1 MPCWYSPSGDRQRIT
16 VNIEV
21 KNIRGESVEEIE
33 IQDDVFGVPMNAVLV
48 HQVVVGQ
55 LANARQGTAK
65 AKTRS
70 EVSGGGRKP
79 WPQKHTGRSRQG
91 SIRSPLWKGG
101 GVTFGPAPRSYR
113 QRTPK
118 KVRRAAI
125 RMTLSDKVRAGNLI
139 GLESRARDSPK
150 TKDFVAMMQA
160 LGLERSVLLVGDGA
174 DHNALRAGRNVQ
186 GVDML
191 PADLLNAVDVLNHRT
206 LIMTLDAIR
215 KAEALWG
222 SPVIDEVEAEAA

>member
-1 MPCWYSPSGDRQRIT
+1 M
-16 VNIEV
+16 NIEV
-21 KNIRGESVEEIE
+21 KNIQGESVDEIE
-33 IQDDVFGVPMNAVLV
+33 IRDDVFGVPMNSALV

-118 KVRRAAI
+118 KMRRAAI
-125 RMTLSDKVRAGNLI
+125 RMTLSDKVREGNLI
-139 GLESRARDSPK
+139 VLQDLSFHSPK
-150 TKDFVAMMQA
+150 TKDFVAMMQT

-174 DHNALRAGRNVQ
+174 DHDALRAGRNVQ

-206 LIMTLDAIR
+206 LILTLDAVR

-222 SPVIDEVEAEAA
+222 SPVVDEVEAEAA

>member
-1 MPCWYSPSGDRQRIT
+1 M
-16 VNIEV
+16 NIEV
-21 KNIRGESVEEIE
+21 KNIKGESVEEIE
-33 IQDDVFGVPMNAVLV
+33 IRDDVFGVPMNSVLV

-79 WPQKHTGRSRQG
+79 RPQKGTGSSRQG

-101 GVTFGPAPRSYR
+101 GVTFGPSPRSYR

-118 KVRRAAI
+118 KMRRAAI
-125 RMTLSDKVRAGNLI
+125 RMTLSDKVREGTLI
-139 GLESRARDSPK
+139 VLQDLTLDSPK

-160 LGLERSVLLVGDGA
+160 LDVERSVLLVGDVA
-174 DHNALRAGRNVQ
+174 DYGSLRGGRNVP

-191 PADLLNAVDVLNHRT
+191 PADLLNTVDVMNHRT
-206 LIMTLDAIR
+206 LIMTVDAVR

-222 SPVIDEVEAEAA
+222 TPAVDQVEAEAA

>member
-1 MPCWYSPSGDRQRIT
+1 M
-16 VNIEV
+16 NIEV
-21 KNIRGESVEEIE
+21 KNIRGESVDEIE
-33 IQDDVFGVPMNAVLV
+33 IQDDVFGASMNSALV

-55 LANARQGTAK
+55 LANKRQGTSK
-65 AKTRS
+65 TKTRS

-118 KVRRAAI
+118 KMRRAAI
-125 RMTLSDKVRAGNLI
+125 RMTLSDKARAGSLI
-139 GLESRARDSPK
+139 VVDALALDRPK

-160 LGLERSVLLVGDGA
+160 LGVERSVLLVGDGA
-174 DHNALRAGRNVQ
+174 EHDALRAGRNVQ
-186 GVDML
+186 GIDML

-206 LIMTLDAIR
+206 LIMTLDAVR
-215 KAEALWG
+215 RAEALWG
-222 SPVIDEVEAEAA
+222 TQVVDEVEAEAA

>member
-1 MPCWYSPSGDRQRIT
+1 M
-16 VNIEV
+16 NIQV
-21 KNIRGESVEEIE
+21 KNIQGESVEEIE
-33 IQDDVFGVPMNAVLV
+33 IQDDVFDVPMNSTLV
-48 HQVVVGQ
+48 HQVIVGQ
-55 LANARQGTAK
+55 LANKRQGTAK
-65 AKTRS
+65 TKTRS

-118 KVRRAAI
+118 KMRRAAI
-125 RMTLSDKVRAGNLI
+125 RMTLSDKVRSGGLI
-139 GLESRARDSPK
+139 VLQDLTLESPK
-150 TKDFVAMMQA
+150 TKDFVAVMQA
-160 LGLERSVLLVGDGA
+160 LGLERSVLLIGDGA
-174 DHNALRAGRNVQ
+174 DYGALRAGRNVP

-206 LIMTLDAIR
+206 LIMTLDAVR
-215 KAEALWG
+215 KAESLWG
-222 SPVIDEVEAEAA
+222 SPVADEVEAEAA

>member
-1 MPCWYSPSGDRQRIT
+1 M
-16 VNIEV
+16 NIEV
-21 KNIRGESVEEIE
+21 RNIKGESTEEVE
-33 IQDDVFGVPMNAVLV
+33 IQDEVFGVPMNSSLV
-48 HQVVVGQ
+48 HQVIVGQ
-55 LANARQGTAK
+55 LANKRQGTAK
-65 AKTRS
+65 VKTRS

-101 GVTFGPAPRSYR
+101 GVTFGPSPRSYR
-113 QRTPK
+113 QRTPRK
-118 KVRRAAI
+118 MRQAAI
-125 RMTLSDKVRAGNLI
+125 RMTLSDKARSGSLI
-139 GLESRARDSPK
+139 VLDSLALDSPK

-160 LGLERSVLLVGDGA
+160 LGVERSILLVGDGA
-174 DHNALRAGRNVQ
+174 EQGTLRAGRNVQ

-206 LIMTLDAIR
+206 LIMTVDAVR

-222 SPVIDEVEAEAA
+222 SASVDEVEAEAA

>member
-1 MPCWYSPSGDRQRIT
+1 M
-16 VNIEV
+16 NIEV
-21 KNIRGESVEEIE
+21 KNIQGELVEEIE
-33 IQDDVFGVPMNAVLV
+33 IQDDVFGVPMNPALV

-79 WPQKHTGRSRQG
+79 RPQKHTGSSRQG

-118 KVRRAAI
+118 KMRRAAI
-125 RMTLSDKVRAGNLI
+125 RMTLSDKARGGNLI
-139 GLESRARDSPK
+139 ILQDLAFDSPK

-160 LGLERSVLLVGDGA
+160 LSLERSVLLVGDGA
-174 DHNALRAGRNVQ
+174 DHAALRAGRNVQ

-206 LIMTLDAIR
+206 LIMTLEAVR
-215 KAEALWG
+215 RAEALWG
-222 SPVIDEVEAEAA
+222 TPVVDEVEAEAA

>member
-1 MPCWYSPSGDRQRIT
+1 M
-16 VNIEV
+16 NIEV
-21 KNIRGESVEEIE
+21 KNIKGESVEEIE
-33 IQDDVFGVPMNAVLV
+33 IRDDVFGVPMNSVLV

-79 WPQKHTGRSRQG
+79 RPQKGTGSSRQG

-101 GVTFGPAPRSYR
+101 GVTFGPSPRSYR

-118 KVRRAAI
+118 KMRRAAI
-125 RMTLSDKVRAGNLI
+125 RMTLSDKVREGTLI
-139 GLESRARDSPK
+139 VLQDLTLDSPK

-160 LGLERSVLLVGDGA
+160 LDVERSVLLVGDVA
-174 DHNALRAGRNVQ
+174 DYGSLRGGRNVP

-191 PADLLNAVDVLNHRT
+191 PADLLNTVDVMNHRT
-206 LIMTLDAIR
+206 IILTVDAVR

-222 SPVIDEVEAEAA
+222 TPVVDQVEAEAA

>member
-1 MPCWYSPSGDRQRIT
+1 M
-16 VNIEV
+16 NIEV
-21 KNIRGESVEEIE
+21 KNIKGESVEEIE
-33 IQDDVFGVPMNAVLV
+33 IQDDVFGVPMNSALV
-48 HQVVVGQ
+48 HQVIVGQ

-65 AKTRS
+65 TKTRS

-79 WPQKHTGRSRQG
+79 RPQKHTGSSRQG

-118 KVRRAAI
+118 KMRRAAI
-125 RMTLSDKVRAGNLI
+125 RITLSEKARAGSLI
-139 GLESRARDSPK
+139 VLQDLALDSPK

-160 LGLERSVLLVGDGA
+160 LGAQRSVLLVGGGA
-174 DHNALRAGRNVQ
+174 DYSSLRGGRNVP

-206 LIMTLDAIR
+206 LIMTIDAVR

-222 SPVIDEVEAEAA
+222 APVVDEVEAEAA

>member
-1 MPCWYSPSGDRQRIT
+1 M
-16 VNIEV
+16 NIEV
-21 KNIRGESVEEIE
+21 KNIKGESVEEIE
-33 IQDDVFGVPMNAVLV
+33 IRDDVFGVPMNSVLV

-79 WPQKHTGRSRQG
+79 RPQKGTGSSRQG

-101 GVTFGPAPRSYR
+101 GVTFGPSPRSYR

-118 KVRRAAI
+118 KMRRAAI
-125 RMTLSDKVRAGNLI
+125 RMTLSDKVREGTLI
-139 GLESRARDSPK
+139 VLQDLTLDSPK

-160 LGLERSVLLVGDGA
+160 LDVERSVLLVGDVA
-174 DHNALRAGRNVQ
+174 DYGSLRGGRNVP

-191 PADLLNAVDVLNHRT
+191 PADLLNTVDVMNHRT
-206 LIMTLDAIR
+206 IIMTVDAVR

-222 SPVIDEVEAEAA
+222 TPAVDQVEAEAA

>member
-1 MPCWYSPSGDRQRIT
+1 M
-16 VNIEV
+16 NIEV
-21 KNIRGESVEEIE
+21 KNIKGESVEEIE
-33 IQDDVFGVPMNAVLV
+33 IRDDVFGVPMNSVLV

-79 WPQKHTGRSRQG
+79 RPQKGTGSSRQG

-101 GVTFGPAPRSYR
+101 GVTFGPSPRSYR

-118 KVRRAAI
+118 KMRRAAI
-125 RMTLSDKVRAGNLI
+125 RMTLSDKVREGTLI
-139 GLESRARDSPK
+139 VLQDLTLDSPK

-160 LGLERSVLLVGDGA
+160 LDVERSVLLVGDVA
-174 DHNALRAGRNVQ
+174 DYGSLRGGRNVP

-191 PADLLNAVDVLNHRT
+191 PADLLNTVDVMNHRT
-206 LIMTLDAIR
+206 LILTVDAVR

-222 SPVIDEVEAEAA
+222 TPVVDQVEAEAA

>member
-1 MPCWYSPSGDRQRIT
+1 M
-16 VNIEV
+16 NIQV
-21 KNIRGESVEEIE
+21 KNIQGDSIDEVE
-33 IQDDVFGVPMNAVLV
+33 IQDDVFDVPMNSTLV
-48 HQVVVGQ
+48 HQVIVGQ
-55 LANARQGTAK
+55 LANKRQGTAK

-79 WPQKHTGRSRQG
+79 RPQKHTGSSRQG

-101 GVTFGPAPRSYR
+101 GVTFGPSPRSYR

-118 KVRRAAI
+118 KMRRAAI
-125 RMTLSDKVRAGNLI
+125 RMTLSDKARAGNLVI
-139 GLESRARDSPK
+139 LQDLAFDSPK
-150 TKDFVAMMQA
+150 TKDFVAMMRA
-160 LGLERSVLLVGDGA
+160 LGLERSALLVGDGA
-174 DHNALRAGRNVQ
+174 DQVALRAGRNVQ

-206 LIMTLDAIR
+206 LIMTLDAVR

-222 SPVIDEVEAEAA
+222 TPVVDEVEAEAA

>member
-1 MPCWYSPSGDRQRIT
+1 M
-16 VNIEV
+16 NIEV
-21 KNIRGESVEEIE
+21 RNIKGESTEEVE
-33 IQDDVFGVPMNAVLV
+33 IQDEVFGVPMNAALV
-48 HQVVVGQ
+48 HQVIVGQ
-55 LANARQGTAK
+55 LANKRQGTAK
-65 AKTRS
+65 TKTRS

-101 GVTFGPAPRSYR
+101 GVTFGPSPRSYR

-118 KVRRAAI
+118 KMRQAAI
-125 RMTLSDKVRAGNLI
+125 RMTLSDKARGGDLI
-139 GLESRARDSPK
+139 VLDSLSLDNPK

-160 LGLERSVLLVGDGA
+160 LGVERSVLLIGDGA
-174 DHNALRAGRNVQ
+174 EQGVLRAGRNVQ

-206 LIMTLDAIR
+206 LIMTLDAVR

-222 SPVIDEVEAEAA
+222 SSSVDEVEAEAA

>member
-1 MPCWYSPSGDRQRIT
+1 M
-16 VNIEV
+16 NIEV
-21 KNIRGESVEEIE
+21 KNIRGESVDEIE
-33 IQDDVFGVPMNAVLV
+33 IQDDVFGASMNSALV

-55 LANARQGTAK
+55 LANKRQGTSK
-65 AKTRS
+65 TKTRS

-118 KVRRAAI
+118 KMRRAAI
-125 RMTLSDKVRAGNLI
+125 RMTLSDKARAGSLI
-139 GLESRARDSPK
+139 VVDALALDRPK

-160 LGLERSVLLVGDGA
+160 LGVERSVLLVGDGA
-174 DHNALRAGRNVQ
+174 EHDALRAGRNVQ
-186 GVDML
+186 GIDML

-206 LIMTLDAIR
+206 LIMTLDAVR
-215 KAEALWG
+215 RAEALWG
-222 SPVIDEVEAEAA
+222 TPVVDEVEAEAA

>member
-1 MPCWYSPSGDRQRIT
+1 MK
-16 VNIEV
+16 IEV
-21 KNIRGESVEEIE
+21 KNIKGESVDEIE
-33 IQDDVFGVPMNAVLV
+33 IQDAAFGVPMNSALV

-55 LANARQGTAK
+55 LANARQGTVK
-65 AKTRS
+65 TKTRS

-79 WPQKHTGRSRQG
+79 RPQKHTGSSRQG

-101 GVTFGPAPRSYR
+101 GVTFGPSPRSYR

-118 KVRRAAI
+118 KMRRAAI
-125 RMTLSDKVRAGNLI
+125 RMTLSDKAREGNLI
-139 GLESRARDSPK
+139 VLQDLALDSPK

-160 LGLERSVLLVGDGA
+160 LGLERSVLLVGDGV
-174 DHNALRAGRNVQ
+174 DHGTLRAGRNVP

-206 LIMTLDAIR
+206 LVMTLDAVR
-215 KAEALWG
+215 KAEDLWG
-222 SPVIDEVEAEAA
+222 AAVVDEVEAEAA

>member
-1 MPCWYSPSGDRQRIT
+1 M
-16 VNIEV
+16 NIEV
-21 KNIRGESVEEIE
+21 KNIKGESVEEVE
-33 IQDDVFGVPMNAVLV
+33 IRDDVFGVPMNSVLV

-65 AKTRS
+65 AKTRG

-79 WPQKHTGRSRQG
+79 RPQKHTGASRQG

-101 GVTFGPAPRSYR
+101 GVTFGPSPRSYR

-118 KVRRAAI
+118 KMRRAAI
-125 RMTLSDKVRAGNLI
+125 RMTLSDKVREGNLI
-139 GLESRARDSPK
+139 VLQDLSLESPK

-160 LGLERSVLLVGDGA
+160 LEVERSILLVGDGA
-174 DHNALRAGRNVQ
+174 DYGSLRGGRNVK

-191 PADLLNAVDVLNHRT
+191 PADLLNTVDVLNHRT
-206 LIMTLDAIR
+206 LIMTLDAVR
-215 KAEALWG
+215 KVESLWG
-222 SPVIDEVEAEAA
+222 TPVVDEVEAEAA

>member
-1 MPCWYSPSGDRQRIT
+1 M
-16 VNIEV
+16 NIEV
-21 KNIRGESVEEIE
+21 RNIKGESTEEVE
-33 IQDDVFGVPMNAVLV
+33 IQDEVFGVPMNSSLV
-48 HQVVVGQ
+48 HQVIVGQ
-55 LANARQGTAK
+55 LANKRQGTAK
-65 AKTRS
+65 VKTRS

-101 GVTFGPAPRSYR
+101 GVTFGPSPRSYR
-113 QRTPK
+113 QRTPRK
-118 KVRRAAI
+118 MRQAAI
-125 RMTLSDKVRAGNLI
+125 RMTLSDKARAGSLI
-139 GLESRARDSPK
+139 VLDSLVLDSPK

-160 LGLERSVLLVGDGA
+160 LGVERSILLVGDGA
-174 DHNALRAGRNVQ
+174 EHGVLRAGRNVQ

-206 LIMTLDAIR
+206 LIMTLDAVR

-222 SPVIDEVEAEAA
+222 SASVDEVEAEAA

>member
-1 MPCWYSPSGDRQRIT
+1 M
-16 VNIEV
+16 NIEV
-21 KNIRGESVEEIE
+21 KNIRGESVDEIE
-33 IQDDVFGVPMNAVLV
+33 IQDDVFGAPMNSALV

-55 LANARQGTAK
+55 LANKRQGTSK
-65 AKTRS
+65 TKTRS

-118 KVRRAAI
+118 KMRRAAI
-125 RMTLSDKVRAGNLI
+125 RMTLSDKARAGSLI
-139 GLESRARDSPK
+139 VVDALALDRPK

-160 LGLERSVLLVGDGA
+160 LGVERSVLLVGDGA
-174 DHNALRAGRNVQ
+174 EHDALRAGRNVQ
-186 GVDML
+186 GIDML

-206 LIMTLDAIR
+206 LIMTLDAVR
-215 KAEALWG
+215 RAEALWG
-222 SPVIDEVEAEAA
+222 SPVVDEVEAEAA

>member
-1 MPCWYSPSGDRQRIT
+1 MK
-16 VNIEV
+16 IEV
-21 KNIRGESVEEIE
+21 KNIKGEAVEEIE
-33 IQDDVFGVPMNAVLV
+33 IQDDVFSVPMNSALV
-48 HQVVVGQ
+48 HQVIVGQ

-65 AKTRS
+65 TKTRS

-79 WPQKHTGRSRQG
+79 RPQKHTGSSRQG

-118 KVRRAAI
+118 KMRRAAI
-125 RMTLSDKVRAGNLI
+125 RMTLSDKAREGTLI
-139 GLESRARDSPK
+139 VLQELAFDSPK

-160 LGLERSVLLVGDGA
+160 LGVQKSVLLVGGGA
-174 DHNALRAGRNVQ
+174 DYGSLRGGRNVP

-191 PADLLNAVDVLNHRT
+191 PADLLNAVDVMNHRT
-206 LIMTLDAIR
+206 LIMTIDAVR
-215 KAEALWG
+215 KAEALW
-222 SPVIDEVEAEAA
+222 STPVADEVEAEAA

>member
-1 MPCWYSPSGDRQRIT
+1 M
-16 VNIEV
+16 NIEV
-21 KNIRGESVEEIE
+21 KNIKGESVEEIE
-33 IQDDVFGVPMNAVLV
+33 IRDDVFGVPMNSVLV

-79 WPQKHTGRSRQG
+79 RPQKGTGSSRQG

-101 GVTFGPAPRSYR
+101 GVTFGPSPRSYR

-118 KVRRAAI
+118 KMRRAAI
-125 RMTLSDKVRAGNLI
+125 RMTLSDKVREGTLI
-139 GLESRARDSPK
+139 VLQDLTLDSPK

-160 LGLERSVLLVGDGA
+160 LDVERSVLLVGDVA
-174 DHNALRAGRNVQ
+174 DYGSLRGGRNVP

-191 PADLLNAVDVLNHRT
+191 PADLLNTVDVMNHRT
-206 LIMTLDAIR
+206 LILTVDAVR

-222 SPVIDEVEAEAA
+222 TSAVDQVEAEAA

>member
-1 MPCWYSPSGDRQRIT
+1 M
-16 VNIEV
+16 NIEV
-21 KNIRGESVEEIE
+21 KNIKGESVEEIE
-33 IQDDVFGVPMNAVLV
+33 IQDDVFGVPMNSPLV

-65 AKTRS
+65 TKTRS

-79 WPQKHTGRSRQG
+79 RPQKHTGSSRQG

-118 KVRRAAI
+118 KMRRAAI
-125 RMTLSDKVRAGNLI
+125 RMTLSDKARAGDLI
-139 GLESRARDSPK
+139 ILQDLAFDSPK

-174 DHNALRAGRNVQ
+174 DRVSLRGGRNVQ

-206 LIMTLDAIR
+206 LIMTLEAVR

-222 SPVIDEVEAEAA
+222 VAVVDEVEAEAA

>member
-1 MPCWYSPSGDRQRIT
+1 M
-16 VNIEV
+16 NIEV

-139 GLESRARDSPK
+139 VLESLALDSPK